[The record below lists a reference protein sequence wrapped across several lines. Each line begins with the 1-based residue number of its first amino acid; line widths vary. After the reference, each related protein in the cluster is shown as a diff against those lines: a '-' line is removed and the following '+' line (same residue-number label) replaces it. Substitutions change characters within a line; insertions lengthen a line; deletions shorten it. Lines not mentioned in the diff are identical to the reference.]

1 MSRRCLFVYNGI
13 LHWPR
18 YFIDSGIGI
27 GVMINLNT
35 QIKNGRCFIPAS
47 VFGLE
52 LTEYFLNP
60 EHEPWGQ
67 KLPPFVALAV
77 YGLLLHADGR
87 IHICAGRVMNRDGER
102 LSVSTYIPLNDTES
116 FFAMC
121 EDNDTLPAITAARQ
135 QFDGDGLKI
144 IDHLNETLYLTT
156 TNYGTEQTKLSDIFA
171 MLK

>member
-1 MSRRCLFVYNGI
+1 MSRRCLFVNDGV

-18 YFIDSGIGI
+18 YFIDTSI
-27 GVMINLNT
+27 GVGVLINLED

-52 LTEYFLNP
+52 LTEYFLSP
-60 EHEPWGQ
+60 THEPWGQ

-77 YGLLLHADGR
+77 YGLMLYADGR
-87 IHICAGRVMNRDGER
+87 IHICAGRTMNRDGDR
-102 LSVSTYIPLNDTES
+102 LNVSTYIPLNDTKS
-116 FFAMC
+116 FFALC
-121 EDNDTLPAITAARQ
+121 EDNDVLPAITAARD
-135 QFDGDGLKI
+135 QFIGDGAKI